1 MQERIISLVVALGS
15 IWGSVALVSIF
26 APDFVSGSEQEH
38 LAFPAMFTWISGA
51 FATRSVAGE
60 LVRRR
65 TGKLEARYVWAGVA
79 AVTSGIWLVVALV
92 SIFAPRME
100 TGSDPTRI
108 PIAALLAPIAGAIAT
123 AWACGYARVLDEGL
137 E

>member
-60 LVRRR
+60 
-65 TGKLEARYVWAGVA
+65 
-79 AVTSGIWLVVALV
+79 I
-92 SIFAPRME
+92 APRME

-108 PIAALLAPIAGAIAT
+108 PIAARLAPIAGAIAT